1 MSFNPCPFD
10 SYTGFENPSVPSYF
24 TGLFKIGQTLL
35 DALYAVLA
43 WYDKPLKFYQELTK
57 KLYQVSEILSG
68 PKTSFLTSISENI
81 RRFFG
86 VLSLIFNW
94 FWPVI
99 WPIWPEIIP
108 FCQISKKSGFSSTI
122 SKNRHQ
128 NLTDFQ
134 EAKVPTLFVIWI
146 WKYVEKL
153 LRSLK
158 KQWNFLIQL
167 RKNRIRFPDKT
178 WYIRSPVISGQPCS
192 LCVREFTSS
201 QEFD

>member
-1 MSFNPCPFD
+1 MMRL
-10 SYTGFENPSVPSYF
+10 F
-24 TGLFKIGQTLL
+24 TIFLKHQNEIKGVWAVVELKKLS
-35 DALYAVLA
+35 VLA

-108 FCQISKKSGFSSTI
+108 FCRISKKSGFSSTI

-128 NLTDFQ
+128 NLADFQ
-134 EAKVPTLFVIWI
+134 EVKVLTFFVIWI
-146 WKYVEKL
+146 GKYVEKF

-167 RKNRIRFPDKT
+167 YKNRIG
-178 WYIRSPVISGQPCS
+178 SPVIFGQPWWWKI
-192 LCVREFTSS
+192 FW
-201 QEFD
+201 F